1 MKFGATKPDRR
12 IFDYMIKDTGLI
24 PSETLFV
31 DDGSSNIEVGQ
42 ALGFVTYQPQNG
54 EDWREAVNETISP

>member
-1 MKFGATKPDRR
+1 
-12 IFDYMIKDTGLI
+12 MIKDTGLI